1 MFGDEV
7 GREDVCRTT
16 DLISQQRAVVTV
28 NSGLL
33 HVFGDEALAPA
44 ERGDDVDH
52 RRGNDGAEDNDNDN
66 DHRHRRSSPP
76 DGDDEPPPPPP
87 PPPPPLH
94 ASSSGGASAA
104 SSSSASYSSVLSG
117 GGGGA
122 KATTARRFRF
132 RPRSRRALG
141 VLAQRLAE
149 LVGVRFTEVRKPREI
164 TMRSR

>member
-7 GREDVCRTT
+7 GREDVCRTK

-76 DGDDEPPPPPP
+76 DGDDEPPPP